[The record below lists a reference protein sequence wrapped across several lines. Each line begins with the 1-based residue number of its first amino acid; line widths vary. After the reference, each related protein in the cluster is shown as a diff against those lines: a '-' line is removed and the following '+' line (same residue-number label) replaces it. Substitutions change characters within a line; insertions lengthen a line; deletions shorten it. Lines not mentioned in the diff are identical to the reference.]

1 MSVVSAKTPL
11 AKNTLYSLTFLGVL
25 LIASNLRAP
34 ITALGPVLQEI
45 AASFNLSGSATG
57 LLNALPLLIFA
68 LASPFAPTLTRK
80 VGLEKALL
88 AALFLIAA
96 GCLIRSLMGLS
107 GLWLGTFV
115 IGLGIAI
122 ANVLVVPLVKRDFPS
137 HTARCIG
144 LYAATMA
151 LTAAFSSGI
160 AAPLSEQSSAGWRM
174 SVGIWV
180 VPAVLG
186 LLVWIRVCTGT
197 KNEAGKTAKTTV
209 AGAGSVWR
217 SAIAWQVSMFM
228 ALHTM
233 VFYTLIDWYPSMAA
247 EYGVNPST
255 AGYHLFLYQAVAVI
269 ANLSTAAFISRLKDQ
284 RLLGLACSLFISVG
298 VAGILLVPVLSALWL
313 LFAGVGAGMSMVT
326 CLTLFG
332 LRTREHSQAG
342 QLSGKAQC
350 IGYLIG
356 ACGPYLA
363 GIIRGHSQSWNVAL
377 ICMLLITFFQA
388 YFAWHAG
395 KDRVIEED

>member
-1 MSVVSAKTPL
+1 MSVISEKNTL
-11 AKNTLYSLTFLGVL
+11 AKNTIYSLTFLGVL

-34 ITALGPVLQEI
+34 ITALGPVIHEI
-45 AASFNLSGSATG
+45 AASFNLTSSATG
-57 LLNALPLLIFA
+57 LLNALPLLIFG
-68 LASPFAPTLTRK
+68 LASPFAPLLTRK

-88 AALFLIAA
+88 AALVLITL
-96 GCLIRSLMGLS
+96 GCIVRSLMGLS
-107 GLWLGTFV
+107 GLWVGTFV

-137 HTARCIG
+137 HTARCVG

-151 LTAAFSSGI
+151 LTAAFSSGV
-160 AAPLSEQSSAGWRM
+160 AAPLSALSNAGWRL
-174 SVGIWV
+174 STGIWV
-180 VPAVLG
+180 ITALLG
-186 LLVWIRVCTGT
+186 LVVWFRVC
-197 KNEAGKTAKTTV
+197 
-209 AGAGSVWR
+209 AGATQESVTVVQAQTPVKRSVWR
-217 SAIAWQVSMFM
+217 SSVAWQVSMFM

-233 VFYTLIDWYPSMAA
+233 VFYTLIDWYPSMAI
-247 EYGVNPST
+247 EHGVSAST
-255 AGYHLFLYQAVAVI
+255 AGYHLFLYQAIAVI
-269 ANLSTAAFISRLKDQ
+269 ANLTTAAFISRLKDQ
-284 RLLGLACSLFISVG
+284 RLLGLICSLFITIG
-298 VAGILLVPVLSALWL
+298 VAGILFKPAFSAVWL

-356 ACGPYLA
+356 ALGPYLA
-363 GIIRGHSQSWNVAL
+363 GIIRGHSLNWNSV
-377 ICMLLITFFQA
+377 LLCILVVTLVQA

-395 KDRVIEED
+395 KDRFI